1 MLEYYSGILILTTNR
16 VGSFDEAIKSRV
28 HLALY
33 YPPLDSVQ
41 SLKVWKMNL
50 DNLDECNKSPDFTL
64 RTRFDR
70 KDIEEYAESHWRNT
84 PESGRWNGR
93 QIKNAFQAA
102 TALAEWEHFQHT
114 GGNPNPDGPLL
125 NTTHFETVA
134 KASAHFDDYLAKVR
148 GTDQER
154 ARGSEARDDNIRGE
168 ARRSERRRT
177 RKASSH
183 RGRTN
188 KGHSR
193 KKQKE
198 RSPSPESEES
208 TGSEEGSETEEGTS
222 GESEEEERRLT
233 PPPRE
238 KKSKRKSRR
247 D

>member
-33 YPPLDSVQ
+33 YPPLDSEQ
-41 SLKVWKMNL
+41 SLKIWKMNL
-50 DNLDECNKSPDFTL
+50 DTLDECNKSPDYTL
-64 RTRFDR
+64 KMRFDR
-70 KDIEEYAESHWRNT
+70 KKIEDYAESHWKNT

-102 TALAEWEHFQHT
+102 TALAEWDHFQHT

-125 NTTHFETVA
+125 TQKHFKTVA

-154 ARGSEARDDNIRGE
+154 ARGSEARDDNIRSE

-193 KKQKE
+193 RKKKD

-208 TGSEEGSETEEGTS
+208 TGSEEGSESEEGSS
-222 GESEEEERRLT
+222 GESEEEERHLT

>member
-1 MLEYYSGILILTTNR
+1 M
-16 VGSFDEAIKSRV
+16 GSFDEAIKSRL

-41 SLKVWKMNL
+41 SLKIWKMNL
-50 DNLDECNKSPDFTL
+50 DNLEECNNSSDPSLK
-64 RTRFDR
+64 TRFDR
-70 KDIEEYAESHWRNT
+70 KEIEEFAESHWRDT
-84 PESGRWNGR
+84 PEPGRWNGR

-102 TALAEWEHFQHT
+102 TALAEWDHFQHT

-125 NTTHFETVA
+125 TQKHFKTVA

-168 ARRSERRRT
+168 ARRSERRKT

-183 RGRTN
+183 RGRAN

-193 KKQKE
+193 RKKD

-208 TGSEEGSETEEGTS
+208 TGSEEGSESEEGTS
-222 GESEEEERRLT
+222 GGSEEEERRLT

-238 KKSKRKSRR
+238 KRSKRKSRR